1 VTNNETQTYNA
12 DRKMDVTGTD
22 TNTITGAHSGTR
34 KSGRTQTV
42 SGQDDVL
49 NVALNRTSTIIV
61 QYHIQADAEYKVTH
75 KSNVILLSGTRAEVT
90 NGKCKS
96 TMDGGKLMVEAPES
110 LTIKCGD
117 TSITLTTNE
126 CTIKGLPSTSTVAT
140 AGAASRS
147 TPWAPR
153 SPARQKPRSAATPPP
168 RSADPSFGS
177 TESSKLSADPFSSSV
192 GLGVTKPLFLCAV
205 SGRSSVCGKEMRCR
219 RWASCDSLAP

>member
-75 KSNVILLSGTRAEVT
+75 KSNVILLSGTKAEVT

-117 TSITLTTNE
+117 TS
-126 CTIKGLPSTSTVAT
+126 
-140 AGAASRS
+140 
-147 TPWAPR
+147 
-153 SPARQKPRSAATPPP
+153 SAATPPP